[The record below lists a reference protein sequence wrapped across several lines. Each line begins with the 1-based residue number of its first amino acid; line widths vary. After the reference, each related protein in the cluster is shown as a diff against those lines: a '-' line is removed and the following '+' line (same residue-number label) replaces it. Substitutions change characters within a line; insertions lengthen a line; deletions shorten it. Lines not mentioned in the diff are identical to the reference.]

1 MTHFLMLLLDYALI
15 KYASLATT
23 VYNTQGKKAS
33 AEVFLSIFIICHH
46 YKTVFYYNVFHSD
59 LFGAWCC
66 N

>member
-1 MTHFLMLLLDYALI
+1 MTHFLMLLLDYALELNMLHLLYTI
-15 KYASLATT
+15 H
-23 VYNTQGKKAS
+23 KKKS
-33 AEVFLSIFIICHH
+33 FIISHH